1 MGTSPPVSILHSLF
15 CRITSQSLRPADD
28 RADGDGLSEGEV
40 SDGGASVASSVS
52 KLARQ
57 ARNGFDIR

>member
-1 MGTSPPVSILHSLF
+1 MRVANH
-15 CRITSQSLRPADD
+15 RESQATPKTAGGKRRAED
-28 RADGDGLSEGEV
+28 RAAGGEVSEGEV
-40 SDGGASVASSVS
+40 SDGGASVASSSVS